1 MTGLESILAQITGDA
16 AQEAEKLLAQ
26 GWQEAAA
33 SLDAAKAEAEK
44 KAQEILDQGEAR
56 ALAIRERAA
65 SAAQLKQR
73 NRMLAFKQQLIEEA
87 LSAGLSSLEEAP
99 AEDYFAAL
107 LGLAARWWGS
117 RAIRGVSIQVE
128 CPRPRLF
135 PGQQTQLIYHL
146 ENGKSLPLIW
156 LELSQNA
163 PEEGCLTPD
172 DAFESYL
179 QPAPDQEG
187 GAPVPALRQ
196 SFSFVGSWQTIQVE
210 STWTAQRRGLYRV
223 HRLVARSGDGFGL
236 VQGEQPLPAG
246 QIPAIAVYPRP
257 VEVDLSLFLRPQ
269 WDCAAGRQG
278 WMEDNTVLRGCR
290 EYQPGDSWKHIN
302 WRMAAREQGTPV
314 NLYQTI
320 QPRGLRFLLD
330 GESFCGLSQDWRE
343 LEGALEVLASVLSGL
358 SGAGVDCSLSLPHSR
373 LFGPMTVSSGEGGG
387 DDLLFYLAGYRCLA
401 QRVPEESR
409 SPQGPAFLPSR
420 FAADAAPQSG
430 TAYLITCSG
439 SRLPAALMERLD
451 PGQLWV
457 LCAQDWEVPARAGF
471 RSLSLDSLRKG
482 GSRP

>member
-1 MTGLESILAQITGDA
+1 MG
-16 AQEAEKLLAQ
+16 
-26 GWQEAAA
+26 
-33 SLDAAKAEAEK
+33 
-44 KAQEILDQGEAR
+44 
-56 ALAIRERAA
+56 
-65 SAAQLKQR
+65 
-73 NRMLAFKQQLIEEA
+73 
-87 LSAGLSSLEEAP
+87 P
-99 AEDYFAAL
+99 
-107 LGLAARWWGS
+107 
-117 RAIRGVSIQVE
+117 
-128 CPRPRLF
+128 
-135 PGQQTQLIYHL
+135 
-146 ENGKSLPLIW
+146 LP
-156 LELSQNA
+156 
-163 PEEGCLTPD
+163 
-172 DAFESYL
+172 
-179 QPAPDQEG
+179 
-187 GAPVPALRQ
+187 
-196 SFSFVGSWQTIQVE
+196 
-210 STWTAQRRGLYRV
+210 
-223 HRLVARSGDGFGL
+223 GDGLRL

-257 VEVDLSLFLRPQ
+257 VEVDLLPLSPPPVGLRRRPSGVDGGQ
-269 WDCAAGRQG
+269 HRCSGAAGSTSPETAGSISTAHGRPEAG
-278 WMEDNTVLRGCR
+278 
-290 EYQPGDSWKHIN
+290 H
-302 WRMAAREQGTPV
+302 AV

-439 SRLPAALMERLD
+439 SRLPAALVERLD

-457 LCAQDWEVPARAGF
+457 LCAPGLG
-471 RSLSLDSLRKG
+471 RSPPGPGSGPSPWTPCGKG
-482 GSRP
+482 GAAMNQSRSRLVDLAGLLSNVTALHTLFSIFAFRQTGRSDPGPACSSGASASP

>member
-1 MTGLESILAQITGDA
+1 MERKALFGRGSSLLISSPALVLFGAGV
-16 AQEAEKLLAQ
+16 LLALRL
-26 GWQEAAA
+26 G
-33 SLDAAKAEAEK
+33 S
-44 KAQEILDQGEAR
+44 GGV
-56 ALAIRERAA
+56 
-65 SAAQLKQR
+65 
-73 NRMLAFKQQLIEEA
+73 
-87 LSAGLSSLEEAP
+87 AGVCLFFL
-99 AEDYFAAL
+99 L

-146 ENGKSLPLIW
+146 ENGKALPLIW

-163 PEEGCLTPD
+163 PEEGCLTPTMPLSPICSPPRIRKGAPRSPPCASPSPLWGAGRPSRLRAPGLPSGGD
-172 DAFESYL
+172 CTGSTDWW
-179 QPAPDQEG
+179 PAPG
-187 GAPVPALRQ
+187 
-196 SFSFVGSWQTIQVE
+196 
-210 STWTAQRRGLYRV
+210 TASGWSRGN
-223 HRLVARSGDGFGL
+223 S
-236 VQGEQPLPAG
+236 PSPPG

-387 DDLLFYLAGYRCLA
+387 DDLLFYLAGYRCL
-401 QRVPEESR
+401 P
-409 SPQGPAFLPSR
+409 
-420 FAADAAPQSG
+420 
-430 TAYLITCSG
+430 SG
-439 SRLPAALMERLD
+439 SQRRVAPPRGRPFSPPASPPTR
-451 PGQLWV
+451 PPS
-457 LCAQDWEVPARAGF
+457 PA
-471 RSLSLDSLRKG
+471 
-482 GSRP
+482 PPI

>member
-1 MTGLESILAQITGDA
+1 M
-16 AQEAEKLLAQ
+16 
-26 GWQEAAA
+26 
-33 SLDAAKAEAEK
+33 
-44 KAQEILDQGEAR
+44 
-56 ALAIRERAA
+56 
-65 SAAQLKQR
+65 
-73 NRMLAFKQQLIEEA
+73 
-87 LSAGLSSLEEAP
+87 
-99 AEDYFAAL
+99 
-107 LGLAARWWGS
+107 
-117 RAIRGVSIQVE
+117 
-128 CPRPRLF
+128 
-135 PGQQTQLIYHL
+135 
-146 ENGKSLPLIW
+146 
-156 LELSQNA
+156 
-163 PEEGCLTPD
+163 
-172 DAFESYL
+172 
-179 QPAPDQEG
+179 
-187 GAPVPALRQ
+187 
-196 SFSFVGSWQTIQVE
+196 
-210 STWTAQRRGLYRV
+210 
-223 HRLVARSGDGFGL
+223 
-236 VQGEQPLPAG
+236 
-246 QIPAIAVYPRP
+246 
-257 VEVDLSLFLRPQ
+257 EVDLSLFLRPQ

-439 SRLPAALMERLD
+439 SRETGSQGSCGCCAPRTGRSP
-451 PGQLWV
+451 PGPGSGPSPWTP
-457 LCAQDWEVPARAGF
+457 CG
-471 RSLSLDSLRKG
+471 KG
-482 GSRP
+482 GAAREPEPFPPCRFGRPAVQCDCPAHPVLHLRLPSDRPG

>member
-1 MTGLESILAQITGDA
+1 M
-16 AQEAEKLLAQ
+16 
-26 GWQEAAA
+26 
-33 SLDAAKAEAEK
+33 
-44 KAQEILDQGEAR
+44 
-56 ALAIRERAA
+56 
-65 SAAQLKQR
+65 
-73 NRMLAFKQQLIEEA
+73 
-87 LSAGLSSLEEAP
+87 
-99 AEDYFAAL
+99 
-107 LGLAARWWGS
+107 
-117 RAIRGVSIQVE
+117 
-128 CPRPRLF
+128 
-135 PGQQTQLIYHL
+135 
-146 ENGKSLPLIW
+146 
-156 LELSQNA
+156 
-163 PEEGCLTPD
+163 
-172 DAFESYL
+172 
-179 QPAPDQEG
+179 
-187 GAPVPALRQ
+187 
-196 SFSFVGSWQTIQVE
+196 
-210 STWTAQRRGLYRV
+210 
-223 HRLVARSGDGFGL
+223 
-236 VQGEQPLPAG
+236 
-246 QIPAIAVYPRP
+246 
-257 VEVDLSLFLRPQ
+257 EVDLSLFLRPQ

-409 SPQGPAFLPSR
+409 SPQGPAFLPPR

>member
-1 MTGLESILAQITGDA
+1 MERKALFGRGSSLLISSPALVLFGAGV
-16 AQEAEKLLAQ
+16 LLALRL
-26 GWQEAAA
+26 G
-33 SLDAAKAEAEK
+33 S
-44 KAQEILDQGEAR
+44 GGV
-56 ALAIRERAA
+56 
-65 SAAQLKQR
+65 
-73 NRMLAFKQQLIEEA
+73 
-87 LSAGLSSLEEAP
+87 AGVCLFFL
-99 AEDYFAAL
+99 L

-210 STWTAQRRGLYRV
+210 STWTAQLRGLYRV

-269 WDCAAGRQG
+269 WDCAAGCQG

-439 SRLPAALMERLD
+439 SRLPAALVERLD

>member
-1 MTGLESILAQITGDA
+1 MVFQVRSLGLQGVSGYEVSAECDLSSGLPAFTLVGLPDAAVNEARERVRSAIKNCGFQFPVSRITVNLAPAHVKKSGTLYDLPILVGILAAG
-16 AQEAEKLLAQ
+16 
-26 GWQEAAA
+26 G
-33 SLDAAKAEAEK
+33 
-44 KAQEILDQGEAR
+44 
-56 ALAIRERAA
+56 
-65 SAAQLKQR
+65 QLKVR
-73 NRMLAFKQQLIEEA
+73 DPDCAFV
-87 LSAGLSSLEEAP
+87 G
-99 AEDYFAAL
+99 
-107 LGLAARWWGS
+107 
-117 RAIRGVSIQVE
+117 
-128 CPRPRLF
+128 
-135 PGQQTQLIYHL
+135 
-146 ENGKSLPLIW
+146 
-156 LELSQNA
+156 ELS
-163 PEEGCLTPD
+163 L
-172 DAFESYL
+172 
-179 QPAPDQEG
+179 G
-187 GAPVPALRQ
+187 GR
-196 SFSFVGSWQTIQVE
+196 
-210 STWTAQRRGLYRV
+210 
-223 HRLVARSGDGFGL
+223 
-236 VQGEQPLPAG
+236 
-246 QIPAIAVYPRP
+246 
-257 VEVDLSLFLRPQ
+257 LRP
-269 WDCAAGRQG
+269 CAGMLPMA
-278 WMEDNTVLRGCR
+278 
-290 EYQPGDSWKHIN
+290 
-302 WRMAAREQGTPV
+302 MAAREQGTPV

>member
-1 MTGLESILAQITGDA
+1 MERKALFGRGSSLLISSPALVLFGAGV
-16 AQEAEKLLAQ
+16 LLALRL
-26 GWQEAAA
+26 G
-33 SLDAAKAEAEK
+33 S
-44 KAQEILDQGEAR
+44 GGV
-56 ALAIRERAA
+56 
-65 SAAQLKQR
+65 
-73 NRMLAFKQQLIEEA
+73 
-87 LSAGLSSLEEAP
+87 AGVCLFFL
-99 AEDYFAAL
+99 L

-146 ENGKSLPLIW
+146 ENGKALPLIW

-210 STWTAQRRGLYRV
+210 STWT
-223 HRLVARSGDGFGL
+223 
-236 VQGEQPLPAG
+236 
-246 QIPAIAVYPRP
+246 IAVYPRP

-278 WMEDNTVLRGCR
+278 WMEDNTVLQGCR